1 MRYQTKAVRGGRKA
15 DPTTGAILTPIIQ
28 STTYAM
34 EGIGQHKGFTY
45 SRADNPTV
53 AALEGAL
60 SSLEGIEVSAVCFG
74 TGMAAIHALA
84 FTLLRTGSHVIC
96 DEVVYGG
103 TVRLMREFFT
113 NFGVETTFVDS
124 SDPANVSKALR
135 ENTALVVIETPANP
149 TMKVTDIAAIAAITR
164 AHGIPLAV
172 DNTFL
177 TAVLQDC
184 FDLGAD
190 IVVYSTTKYI
200 EGHDS
205 TVGGALLT
213 RDPNLRERFAYC
225 RKAVGSIQKPQ
236 EAFLT
241 LQGLKTLPIRLR
253 EHSRNAL
260 AIADWLQKQPQV
272 AVVHFPGL
280 PTHPGHAIAA
290 KQQGDWGGMLAFE
303 LRGGFEAGKALM
315 ESVELCTLAENLGA
329 TETLITHPASMTHG
343 DVPREQRERS
353 GITDGLVRLSV
364 GLEDAEDIIE
374 DLAQALAKVGAAV
387 V

>member
-1 MRYQTKAVRGGRKA
+1 MRNQTRAVRGGRKA

-53 AALEGAL
+53 ATLESAL
-60 SSLEGIEVSAVCFG
+60 SSLEGIEIPAVCFG

-84 FTLLRTGSHVIC
+84 FTLLQTGSHVIC

-113 NFGVETTFVDS
+113 KFGVETTFVDTS
-124 SDPANVSKALR
+124 VPENVKSALR
-135 ENTALVVIETPANP
+135 ENTVLVVIETPANP
-149 TMKVTDIAAIAAITR
+149 TMKITDIAAVASITR
-164 AHGIPLAV
+164 AHGALLAV

-177 TAVLQDC
+177 TSVLQDC
-184 FDLGAD
+184 FGLGAD
-190 IVVYSTTKYI
+190 IIIYSTTKYI

-213 RDPNLRERFAYC
+213 RDADLRERFAYC

-260 AIADWLQKQPQV
+260 AIAQWLENQPQV
-272 AVVHFPGL
+272 EVVHFPGL
-280 PTHPGHAIAA
+280 ASHPGHLTAQR
-290 KQQGDWGGMLAFE
+290 QQGDWGGMLAFE
-303 LRGGFEAGKALM
+303 LRGGFEAGKTLM
-315 ESVELCTLAENLGA
+315 ESVRLCTLAENLGA

>member
-1 MRYQTKAVRGGRKA
+1 MNHQTRAIRGGRKV

-34 EGIGQHKGFTY
+34 GGVGVHKGFTY

-53 AALEGAL
+53 AALESAL
-60 SSLEGIEVSAVCFG
+60 SSIEGIEVPAVCLG

-84 FTLLRTGSHVIC
+84 FTLLQTGSHIIC

-113 NFGVETTFVDS
+113 KFGVETTFVDS
-124 SDPANVSKALR
+124 SDPSNVQSALR
-135 ENTALVVIETPANP
+135 ENTKLVIIETPANP

-164 AHGIPLAV
+164 AHGALLAV

-184 FDLGAD
+184 FGLGAD
-190 IVVYSTTKYI
+190 IIIYSTTKYI

-213 RDPNLRERFAYC
+213 RDPELRERFAYC

-253 EHSRNAL
+253 EHSRSAL
-260 AIADWLQKQPQV
+260 SIAKWLQQQPQV
-272 AVVHFPGL
+272 AEVYFPGL
-280 PTHPGHAIAA
+280 ESHPGHNVAQ

-315 ESVELCTLAENLGA
+315 ESVQLCTLAENLGA

-343 DVPREQRERS
+343 DVPKEQRERS
-353 GITDGLVRLSV
+353 GITDGLIRLSV
-364 GLEDAEDIIE
+364 GLEDTE
-374 DLAQALAKVGAAV
+374 DLIADLDQALAKVGAAV